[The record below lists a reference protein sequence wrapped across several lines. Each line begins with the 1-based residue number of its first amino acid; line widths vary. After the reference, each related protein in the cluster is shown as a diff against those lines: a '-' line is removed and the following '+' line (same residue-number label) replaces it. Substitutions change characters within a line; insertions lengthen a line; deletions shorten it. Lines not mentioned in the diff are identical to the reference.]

1 MTRGTI
7 VWFVGSAVVGAVA
20 GGLHLLRSELGGAH
34 TGVPLAVGAF
44 GLTALAAAM
53 LFHGVVLAAREQDA
67 AAGPAPLD
75 DDVAAEDPRASR
87 AVRAPG
93 APGAPGVA
101 GAPERAQR
109 SDSAESADRSDP
121 AQPSGVPE
129 PPAVYTFRA
138 GKQVTDQPR
147 RPAKRDRPSRG

>member
-7 VWFVGSAVVGAVA
+7 VWFVGSAVVGAAA

-44 GLTALAAAM
+44 GLTVLAAAM

-67 AAGPAPLD
+67 AAGPAPVD
-75 DDVAAEDPRASR
+75 DDPTGGDTRTLRTPKAAGATG
-87 AVRAPG
+87 AAGAAKAAKAPG
-93 APGAPGVA
+93 
-101 GAPERAQR
+101 R
-109 SDSAESADRSDP
+109 SEPVDRSDP
-121 AQPSGVPE
+121 TEPSGTPE

-138 GKQVTDQPR
+138 GRQVTDQPR
-147 RPAKRDRPSRG
+147 RPAKRDRPTRG

>member
-7 VWFVGSAVVGAVA
+7 VWFVGSAVVGAAA

-75 DDVAAEDPRASR
+75 DDLAAGDPRASR
-87 AVRAPG
+87 AAR
-93 APGAPGVA
+93 APGVA

-121 AQPSGVPE
+121 AQPSGAPE

>member
-7 VWFVGSAVVGAVA
+7 IWFVGSAIVGAAA

-67 AAGPAPLD
+67 AAGPVASD
-75 DDVAAEDPRASR
+75 DAWASDTASGEGYR
-87 AVRAPG
+87 PG
-93 APGAPGVA
+93 AAGVPGTAGVPATA
-101 GAPERAQR
+101 GEREGPEA
-109 SDSAESADRSDP
+109 
-121 AQPSGVPE
+121 PE

-138 GKQVTDQPR
+138 GKPVTDRPA

>member
-7 VWFVGSAVVGAVA
+7 VWFVGSAVIGAAA
-20 GGLHLLRSELGGAH
+20 GGLHLLRSEIGGAH

-75 DDVAAEDPRASR
+75 DDANLARPRRRPGPGEPATTTAATPST
-87 AVRAPG
+87 P
-93 APGAPGVA
+93 A
-101 GAPERAQR
+101 GAAGPPDRAAPP
-109 SDSAESADRSDP
+109 DA
-121 AQPSGVPE
+121 PE

-138 GKQVTDQPR
+138 GRRVSDEPR
-147 RPAKRDRPSRG
+147 RPSKRDRPSRG

>member
-7 VWFVGSAVVGAVA
+7 VWFVGSAVVGAAA

-75 DDVAAEDPRASR
+75 DPEPLRSEGRPKPAQTAQTAQTAQSAEP
-87 AVRAPG
+87 
-93 APGAPGVA
+93 A
-101 GAPERAQR
+101 GSSERA
-109 SDSAESADRSDP
+109 APPET
-121 AQPSGVPE
+121 VE
-129 PPAVYTFRA
+129 PPDVYTFRA
-138 GKQVTDQPR
+138 GKQFTDRPR
-147 RPAKRDRPSRG
+147 RPEKRDRTSRD

>member
-7 VWFVGSAVVGAVA
+7 VWFVGSAVVGAAA

-44 GLTALAAAM
+44 GLTVLAAAM

-67 AAGPAPLD
+67 AAGPAPVD
-75 DDVAAEDPRASR
+75 DDPTGGDTRTRS
-87 AVRAPG
+87 APS
-93 APGAPGVA
+93 APSAPKAA
-101 GAPERAQR
+101 GAPRR
-109 SDSAESADRSDP
+109 SEPVDRSEP
-121 AQPSGVPE
+121 TESSGTPE

-138 GKQVTDQPR
+138 GRQVTDQPR
-147 RPAKRDRPSRG
+147 RPAKRDRPTRG

>member
-7 VWFVGSAVVGAVA
+7 VWFVGSAVVGAAA

-44 GLTALAAAM
+44 GLTVLAAAM

-67 AAGPAPLD
+67 AAGPAPVD
-75 DDVAAEDPRASR
+75 DDPTGGDTRTLRVPS
-87 AVRAPG
+87 APK
-93 APGAPGVA
+93 AA
-101 GAPERAQR
+101 GAPRR
-109 SDSAESADRSDP
+109 SEPVDRSDP
-121 AQPSGVPE
+121 TESSGTPE

-138 GKQVTDQPR
+138 GRQVTDQPR
-147 RPAKRDRPSRG
+147 RPAKRDRPTRG

>member
-7 VWFVGSAVVGAVA
+7 IWFVGSAIVGAAA

-53 LFHGVVLAAREQDA
+53 LFHGVMLAAREQDA
-67 AAGPAPLD
+67 AAGPVASD
-75 DDVAAEDPRASR
+75 DAWAADSLPGQGDRPGSR
-87 AVRAPG
+87 SA
-93 APGAPGVA
+93 GV
-101 GAPERAQR
+101 PEN
-109 SDSAESADRSDP
+109 AEEPDGSEA
-121 AQPSGVPE
+121 PE

-138 GKQVTDQPR
+138 GKPVADR
-147 RPAKRDRPSRG
+147 SARPAKRDRPSRG